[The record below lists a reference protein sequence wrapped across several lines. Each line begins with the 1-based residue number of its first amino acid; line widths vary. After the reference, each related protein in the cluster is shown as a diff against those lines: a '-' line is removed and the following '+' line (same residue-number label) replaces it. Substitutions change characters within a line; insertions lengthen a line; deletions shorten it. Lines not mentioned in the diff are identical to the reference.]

1 MSFKRKLGGFSGVL
15 EEEDD
20 YIYIVGRKK
29 FLTAHET
36 FT

>member
-15 EEEDD
+15 EVDDD
-20 YIYIVGRKK
+20 YIYIVGTKK
-29 FLTAHET
+29 FLTAYET